1 MTAVHASSSSPHAP
15 ASRTRYTLSLA
26 AWAGMSGVRVRR
38 RRKRRRK
45 RREEEEEG
53 GILIWIKSS
62 KLGKSAGPPLA
73 STNLDLPEL
82 L

>member
-1 MTAVHASSSSPHAP
+1 
-15 ASRTRYTLSLA
+15 
-26 AWAGMSGVRVRR
+26 MSGVRVRR